1 MTDEAVRTR
10 ADKKGS
16 GARKPARK
24 ILVCRTDRFGEFLLN
39 IPAFRSLR
47 RAYPGARLYIA
58 CDPRVAGLARL
69 LVPDNAAVIPFETR
83 RHSPIELL
91 SFSRRLK
98 KEKFDISL
106 IFNPTKELHLAVFL
120 AGIPRRLGY
129 CRKWGF
135 LLTGTV
141 RDTRDL
147 GLKHE
152 KQSNLE
158 LAALAGAGQEAPD
171 DHRLETGEDITSL
184 LPASFFKDGF
194 VVMHPWTSDSVKQW
208 PHERFLR
215 LAKLISGDL
224 GVNLVMAGG
233 PAEKRV
239 YPEFYSA
246 LAGNN
251 IVDLTGKTSLTQL
264 LKILSF
270 SRLLVSGDSG
280 PMHLAAASGTRVAAI
295 FRNDIP
301 GKAPRRWGPLGA
313 GHTVLEKNSLS
324 DISVEEVFAA
334 VKGIL
339 NAQNTFY

>member
-1 MTDEAVRTR
+1 MKEQARSTSGG
-10 ADKKGS
+10 KKGS
-16 GARKPARK
+16 RAPRPVRK

-39 IPAFRSLR
+39 IPAFRSLQ

-58 CDPRVAGLARL
+58 CDPQVAGLARL
-69 LVPDNAAVIPFETR
+69 VVSDNAAIILFGNR
-83 RHSPIELL
+83 RHSAGELL

-120 AGIPRRLGY
+120 SGIPRRLGY
-129 CRKWGF
+129 SRKWGF
-135 LLTGTV
+135 LLTETI

-158 LAALAGAGQEAPD
+158 LAALAGAGEPAQNDYRMEAD
-171 DHRLETGEDITSL
+171 ENVASL
-184 LPASFFKDGF
+184 LPESFLRDGF
-194 VVMHPWTSDSVKQW
+194 VALHPWTSDSVKQW

-224 GVNLVMAGG
+224 GVNLVMVGG
-233 PAEKRV
+233 PAESRS

-246 LAGNN
+246 LAGSN
-251 IVDLTGKTSLTQL
+251 IINLTGRTTLPQL

-301 GKAPRRWGPLGA
+301 GKTPRRWGPLGP
-313 GHTVLEKNSLS
+313 GHTVIEKDSLS
-324 DISVEEVFAA
+324 KISVEEVFAA

-339 NAQNTFY
+339 NAPDTFH